1 MRNSAQNHQ
10 DSPKSGANLF
20 IQIESCLY
28 EEMGEYNGIAFIPSP
43 DDVIEAK
50 FYVSKWASFIYVFSS
65 FVF

>member
-20 IQIESCLY
+20 IQIESCPY

-43 DDVIEAK
+43 EDVIEAK
-50 FYVSKWASFIYVFSS
+50 FYVSK
-65 FVF
+65 